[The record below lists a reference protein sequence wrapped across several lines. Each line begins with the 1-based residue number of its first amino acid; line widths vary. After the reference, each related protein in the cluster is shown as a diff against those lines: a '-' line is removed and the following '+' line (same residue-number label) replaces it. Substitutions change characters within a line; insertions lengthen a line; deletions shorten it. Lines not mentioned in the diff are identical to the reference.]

1 MEDTISYIQRLE
13 GEEKKVRAMAD
24 IGIAMSSVVDIDI
37 LLDIIMR
44 KVTDLM
50 EAERSTLFLVDTERG
65 ELYSKL
71 AQGITIREIR
81 LKIGEGI
88 AGYVASTYEAV
99 ISNDA
104 YRDERFNSRIDQIT
118 GFTTKSILCIP
129 LINKAHELVGVLQ
142 VLNKKSGEFN
152 ESDLSLLRALGSQIT
167 VALENN
173 KLYQK
178 LLEKNVELVRLSDEL
193 QRKYFELEVL
203 YEIERSISQSHSLD
217 ELLNQIIVKAVSIIG
232 AEAGS
237 ILLLDEEGGN
247 LYFKHAIGE
256 KGEELKKMRFRANE
270 GIAGW
275 VVSNKTPV
283 ISNNPQADDRHL
295 RYIAEAIN
303 YYPRNIICVPL
314 MYGDKVIGAFELLN
328 KSNMFD
334 FNENDLKMLTLFSG
348 QISRAVDMFQ
358 SREERERNSRLAL
371 IGQMLS
377 SLLHDFKTP
386 MTIISGYTQLIAFEE
401 DRQKRMAF
409 SDLLMKQF
417 EIMNNMIR
425 EVLSFARGDS
435 QILIRKVF
443 VSNFLNE
450 VRELLLPEIS
460 GKNIE
465 LVIDMRYDGAARF
478 DDIKMKRVLLN
489 LGRNSIEAMPG
500 GGRLLI
506 MSEKD
511 GNDLIFTIQD
521 SGSGIPEAIKD
532 KLLKKAFVTFGKES
546 GTGLGLA
553 IVKKIV
559 DEHRGEI
566 TFESAEGKGTIFKIR
581 MPVLENL

>member
-566 TFESAEGKGTIFKIR
+566 TFESAEGKGTTFKIR

>member
-13 GEEKKVRAMAD
+13 GEEKKVRAMGE
-24 IGIAMSSVVDIDI
+24 IGIAMSSVVDLDI

-44 KVTDLM
+44 KVTELM
-50 EAERSTLFLVDTERG
+50 QAERSTLFLLDIEHNQ
-65 ELYSKL
+65 LFSKL
-71 AQGITIREIR
+71 AQGITLREIR
-81 LKIGEGI
+81 LNIGEGI
-88 AGYVASTYEAV
+88 AGYVAQSCEPI
-99 ISNDA
+99 ISNDV
-104 YRDERFNSRIDQIT
+104 YRDERFNDRVDQIT
-118 GFTTKSILCIP
+118 GFKTRSIICIP
-129 LINKAHELVGVLQ
+129 LINKIKELVGVLQ
-142 VLNKKSGEFN
+142 VLNKVKGDFD
-152 ESDLSLLRALGSQIT
+152 ESDLSLLKALGSQIT

-193 QRKYFELEVL
+193 QKKYFELDLL
-203 YEIERSISQSHSLD
+203 YDIEKSISQAHSLD
-217 ELLNQIIVKAVSIIG
+217 ELLNAIIVKAVSIIG

-237 ILLLDEEGGN
+237 ILLLDEDGGS
-247 LYFKHAIGE
+247 LYFKDAIGE
-256 KGEELKKMRFRANE
+256 KGEELKRMRFGASE

-283 ISNNPQADDRHL
+283 ISNNPQNDDRHL
-295 RYIAEAIN
+295 RYIAERIK
-303 YYPRNIICVPL
+303 YIPRNIICVPL
-314 MYGDKVIGAFELLN
+314 LYGDKVIGAFEILN

-348 QISRAVDMFQ
+348 QVSRAVDMFQ
-358 SREERERNSRLAL
+358 NREERERNSRLAL

-401 DRQKRMAF
+401 DKSKRMAF

-443 VSNFLNE
+443 VGNFLNE
-450 VRELLLPEIS
+450 IREIFVPEVS

-465 LVIDMRYDGAARF
+465 LIIDIRYDGPARF
-478 DDIKMKRVLLN
+478 DDIKMKRVLIN
-489 LGRNSIEAMPG
+489 LGRNAIEAMPS
-500 GGRLLI
+500 GGRLVI
-506 MSEKD
+506 TGEKID
-511 GNDLIFTIQD
+511 NNLVFTVSD
-521 SGSGIPEAIKD
+521 SGTGIPDEIKD
-532 KLLKKAFVTFGKES
+532 KLFKKAFVTFGKES

-566 TFESAEGKGTIFKIR
+566 RFDSKAGSGTTFRIELPA
-581 MPVLENL
+581 LENI

>member
-37 LLDIIMR
+37 LLEIIMR
-44 KVTDLM
+44 KVTELM
-50 EAERSTLFLVDTERG
+50 QAERSTLFLMDSERA

-71 AQGITIREIR
+71 AQGITMREIR

-88 AGYVASTYEAV
+88 AGYVASTQESV
-99 ISNDA
+99 ISNNA
-104 YRDERFNSRIDQIT
+104 YQDGRFNSKIDQMT
-118 GFTTKSILCIP
+118 GFTTKSIICIP
-129 LINKAHELVGVLQ
+129 LTNKVHELVGVLQ
-142 VLNKKSGEFN
+142 VLNKTSGEFD
-152 ESDLSLLRALGSQIT
+152 ESDLSLLKALGSQIT
-167 VALENN
+167 VAIENN

-193 QRKYFELEVL
+193 QRKYFELDLL
-203 YEIERSISQSHSLD
+203 YDIEKSISQSRSLD
-217 ELLNQIIVKAVSIIG
+217 ELLNTIIVKAVSIIG

-237 ILLLDEEGGN
+237 IMLLDEDGGN
-247 LYFKHAIGE
+247 LYFKDAVGE

-283 ISNNPQADDRHL
+283 ISNNPQEDDRHL
-295 RYIAEAIN
+295 KYIAESIR

-314 MYGDKVIGAFELLN
+314 LYGDRVIGAFEVLN

-358 SREERERNSRLAL
+358 NREERERNSRLAL

-443 VSNFLNE
+443 VGNFLNE
-450 VRELLLPEIS
+450 IREILVPEIS

-478 DDIKMKRVLLN
+478 DDIKMKRVLIN
-489 LGRNSIEAMPG
+489 LGRNAIEAMPG

-506 MSEKD
+506 TSERD
-511 GNDLIFTIQD
+511 GNDLILNVSD
-521 SGSGIPEAIKD
+521 SGNGIPEAIKD
-532 KLLKKAFVTFGKES
+532 KLFKKAFVTFGKES

-566 TFESAEGKGTIFKIR
+566 SFESSEGKGTTFKIR

>member
-81 LKIGEGI
+81 LKMGEGI

-348 QISRAVDMFQ
+348 QVSRAVDMFQ

-566 TFESAEGKGTIFKIR
+566 TFESAEGKGTTFKIR

>member
-24 IGIAMSSVVDIDI
+24 IGIAMSSVVDLDI

-44 KVTDLM
+44 KVTELM
-50 EAERSTLFLVDTERG
+50 QAERSTLFLLDNESG
-65 ELYSKL
+65 ELFSKL
-71 AQGITIREIR
+71 AQGITLREIR
-81 LKIGEGI
+81 LKLGEGI
-88 AGYVASTYEAV
+88 AGYVAKSWEPV
-99 ISNDA
+99 IVNDA
-104 YRDERFNSRIDQIT
+104 YRDERFNDSVDRIT
-118 GFTTKSILCIP
+118 GFRTRSVICIP
-129 LINKAHELVGVLQ
+129 LINKSRELVGVLQ
-142 VLNKKSGEFN
+142 VLNKKDADFDDT
-152 ESDLSLLRALGSQIT
+152 DLSLLKALGSQIV
-167 VALENN
+167 VAIENN

-193 QRKYFELEVL
+193 QKKYFELDLL
-203 YEIERSISQSHSLD
+203 YDIEKSISQAHSLD
-217 ELLNQIIVKAVSIIG
+217 ELLNAIIVKAVSIIG

-237 ILLLDEEGGN
+237 ILLLDEDGVN
-247 LYFKHAIGE
+247 LYFKDAVGE
-256 KGEELKKMRFRANE
+256 KGEELKKMRFRASE

-275 VVSNKTPV
+275 VVSNRMPV
-283 ISNNPQADDRHL
+283 ISNNPQNDDRHL
-295 RYIAEAIN
+295 KYIAESIN
-303 YYPRNIICVPL
+303 YLPRNIICVPL
-314 MYGDKVIGAFELLN
+314 LYGDRVIGAFELLN

-358 SREERERNSRLAL
+358 SREEKERNSRLAL

-386 MTIISGYTQLIAFEE
+386 MTIISGYTQLIAYEE
-401 DRQKRMAF
+401 DKTKRMAF

-443 VSNFLNE
+443 VGNFLNE
-450 VRELLLPEIS
+450 IREIFVPEVS

-465 LVIDMRYDGAARF
+465 LVIDMKYDGPARF
-478 DDIKMKRVLLN
+478 DDIKMKRVLIN
-489 LGRNSIEAMPG
+489 LGRNAIEAMPH
-500 GGRLLI
+500 GGRLVI
-506 MSEKD
+506 TSERVDNYLVLKVS
-511 GNDLIFTIQD
+511 D
-521 SGSGIPEAIKD
+521 SGTGIPEAIKD
-532 KLLKKAFVTFGKES
+532 KLFRKAFVTFGKES

-566 TFESAEGKGTIFKIR
+566 EFESSPERGTTFRIR
-581 MPVLENL
+581 MPVLENI

>member
-81 LKIGEGI
+81 LKMGEGI

-358 SREERERNSRLAL
+358 SREEKERNSRLAL

-566 TFESAEGKGTIFKIR
+566 TFESAEGKGTTFKIR

>member
-81 LKIGEGI
+81 LKMGEGI

-129 LINKAHELVGVLQ
+129 LVNKVHELVGVLQ
-142 VLNKKSGEFN
+142 VLNKRSGEFN

-348 QISRAVDMFQ
+348 QVSRAVDMFQ

-566 TFESAEGKGTIFKIR
+566 TFESAEGKGTTFKIR

>member
-1 MEDTISYIQRLE
+1 MEDTTSYIQRIE

-24 IGIAMSSVVDIDI
+24 IGIAMSSVVDLDI
-37 LLDIIMR
+37 LLNIIMR

-50 EAERSTLFLVDTERG
+50 QAERSTLFIIDNTTG
-65 ELYSKL
+65 ELFSKL
-71 AQGITIREIR
+71 AQGITTREIR
-81 LKIGEGI
+81 LRIGEGI
-88 AGYVASTYEAV
+88 AGYSAQTLESV
-99 ISNDA
+99 IVNDA
-104 YRDERFNSRIDQIT
+104 YKDERFNDSIDKIT
-118 GFTTKSILCIP
+118 GFTTKSIICIP
-129 LINKAHELVGVLQ
+129 LINKSRELIGVLQ
-142 VLNKKSGEFN
+142 VLNKIGGNFDDT
-152 ESDLSLLRALGSQIT
+152 DLSLLRALGSQIV
-167 VALENN
+167 VAIENN

-193 QRKYFELEVL
+193 QRKYFELDLL
-203 YEIERSISQSHSLD
+203 YDIEKSISQAHSLD
-217 ELLNQIIVKAVSIIG
+217 ELLNTIIIKAVSIIG

-237 ILLLDEEGGN
+237 ILLLDEDGVN
-247 LYFKHAIGE
+247 LYFKESVGE
-256 KGEELKKMRFRANE
+256 KGEELKKMRFGASE

-275 VVSNKTPV
+275 VVSNRVPA
-283 ISNNPQADDRHL
+283 ISNNPQNDDRHL
-295 RYIAEAIN
+295 RYIAEKIN
-303 YYPRNIICVPL
+303 YIPRNIVCVPFF
-314 MYGDKVIGAFELLN
+314 YGDKVIGAFEVLN
-328 KSNMFD
+328 KSNGFD

-358 SREERERNSRLAL
+358 NREEKERNSRLAL

-401 DRQKRMAF
+401 DRSKRIAF

-417 EIMNNMIR
+417 EIINNMIR

-443 VSNFLNE
+443 VGNFLNE
-450 VRELLLPEIS
+450 VREIFIPEIS

-465 LVIDMRYDGAARF
+465 LIIDIRYDGPARF
-478 DDIKMKRVLLN
+478 DDIKIKRALIN
-489 LGRNSIEAMPG
+489 LGRNAIEAMPS
-500 GGRLLI
+500 GGRLVI
-506 MSEKD
+506 TSEKEE
-511 GNDLIFTIQD
+511 NNLILKISD
-521 SGSGIPEAIKD
+521 SGKGIPDAIRD

-546 GTGLGLA
+546 GTGLGLS

-566 TFESAEGKGTIFKIR
+566 DFESSEDRGTTFRIR
-581 MPVLENL
+581 MPVLENI

>member
-1 MEDTISYIQRLE
+1 
-13 GEEKKVRAMAD
+13 
-24 IGIAMSSVVDIDI
+24 
-37 LLDIIMR
+37 
-44 KVTDLM
+44 
-50 EAERSTLFLVDTERG
+50 
-65 ELYSKL
+65 
-71 AQGITIREIR
+71 
-81 LKIGEGI
+81 
-88 AGYVASTYEAV
+88 
-99 ISNDA
+99 
-104 YRDERFNSRIDQIT
+104 
-118 GFTTKSILCIP
+118 
-129 LINKAHELVGVLQ
+129 
-142 VLNKKSGEFN
+142 
-152 ESDLSLLRALGSQIT
+152 
-167 VALENN
+167 
-173 KLYQK
+173 LYQK

-247 LYFKHAIGE
+247 LYFKDAIGE

-386 MTIISGYTQLIAFEE
+386 MTIISGYTQLIALEE

-566 TFESAEGKGTIFKIR
+566 TFESAEGKGTTFKIR